1 MNSSNKKKFIKE
13 LSNFSS
19 NIQTDST
26 SRISYSE
33 IKNIKLFQYSIKA
46 KNIKKSRNNLKIP
59 KISLKTAKTDNN
71 NNSSNYENK
80 NSLYSFLR
88 TNRLSR
94 NITDGNYTLNDL
106 NTKSTESKINNNS
119 NSNIYIKIKEKFY
132 KIYPIR
138 KDSLIDFKSQT
149 RNIRLLKIYSYNGRK
164 ALNNIKER
172 IKYKEAQT
180 MQFEYNKNK
189 ERKLINTFN
198 YDLHSYLAYLKMK
211 LIRENIVNENLIDK
225 KNMLIN
231 RMILMGNKINKL
243 LKKFERYLECK
254 SFLLCIKECSINF
267 KKFSKQSQIDILYDL
282 FKLYYYQNYHYN
294 ENYLDNSKLFKNW
307 LIKTRKN
314 IIGNNSSKKFM
325 YFNYI
330 LTSIDI
336 NNFFEIYNC
345 IDNNY
350 IKNHKIKNIF
360 E

>member
-59 KISLKTAKTDNN
+59 KICLKTDKTDNK
-71 NNSSNYENK
+71 NSSINENK
-80 NSLYSFLR
+80 NFLYSFLR
-88 TNRLSR
+88 ANRISR
-94 NITDGNYTLNDL
+94 NITEPNYTLNEL
-106 NTKSTESKINNNS
+106 NTKSTESKINTSNNS
-119 NSNIYIKIKEKFY
+119 KIYMKIKEPFY

-138 KDSLIDFKSQT
+138 KDSLLDFKSQT

-189 ERKLINTFN
+189 ERKLINVFN

-211 LIRENIVNENLIDK
+211 LIRESIANENLIDK

-231 RMILMGNKINKL
+231 KMILMGNKINKL
-243 LKKFERYLECK
+243 FKKFERYLE
-254 SFLLCIKECSINF
+254 
-267 KKFSKQSQIDILYDL
+267 
-282 FKLYYYQNYHYN
+282 
-294 ENYLDNSKLFKNW
+294 
-307 LIKTRKN
+307 
-314 IIGNNSSKKFM
+314 
-325 YFNYI
+325 
-330 LTSIDI
+330 LT
-336 NNFFEIYNC
+336 
-345 IDNNY
+345 
-350 IKNHKIKNIF
+350 IKNFLNNHK
-360 E
+360 